1 VFLCI
6 LPPPPSNQHTGSEII
21 PTGPSNCN
29 VRARLTALCPYTS
42 GTEDNERI
50 SGMID
55 PNQCLMEAYKFNIE
69 PAHNYAE
76 TAYFTLVTYEVWI
89 NDFDRPDE

>member
-1 VFLCI
+1 
-6 LPPPPSNQHTGSEII
+6 
-21 PTGPSNCN
+21 
-29 VRARLTALCPYTS
+29 
-42 GTEDNERI
+42 
-50 SGMID
+50 MID

-76 TAYFTLVTYEVWI
+76 TAYFTAVNLAFYQPAVWVNHSSLPSYQDPIYFTLVTYEVWI